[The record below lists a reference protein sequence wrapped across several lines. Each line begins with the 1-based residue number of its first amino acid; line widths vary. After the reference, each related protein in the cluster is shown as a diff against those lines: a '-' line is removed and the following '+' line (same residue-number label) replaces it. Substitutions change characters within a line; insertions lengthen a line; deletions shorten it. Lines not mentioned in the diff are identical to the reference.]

1 MKLTAVLHRI
11 IIGKKDQKTVTAGKA
26 PAQEINLVSSAPAVP
41 SSTAA
46 INISEADYP
55 KQQRTFVEDSNEIA
69 ALNQPTNDQF
79 HTHQTQS
86 LTTDTTELT
95 DKIAR
100 LNQNQRLV
108 VENLIDQL
116 NQSQAALAAVQSAE
130 PVLTKS
136 AASSLPS
143 LSGKVASSGPVLTKT
158 DVSSI
163 DPSPAAPS
171 VSEMIS
177 DFAKETALSQANT
190 SSYAEQAEN
199 QDYQAPET
207 DSQLDQVR
215 YQILSLIKDDPKSI
229 DQISALIADEFS

>member
-26 PAQEINLVSSAPAVP
+26 PAQEINPVSSAPAIP

-46 INISEADYP
+46 INNISEADYP
-55 KQQRTFVEDSNEIA
+55 KQQRTFVEDSNEIT
-69 ALNQPTNDQF
+69 ALNQPTHDQSY
-79 HTHQTQS
+79 THQTQS

-130 PVLTKS
+130 PVLTK
-136 AASSLPS
+136 AAGSGLPS
-143 LSGKVASSGPVLTKT
+143 LSGKVASSDPVLTKT
-158 DVSSI
+158 DASSI
-163 DPSPAAPS
+163 GPSPTAPS

-190 SSYAEQAEN
+190 SSYAEQAES

-207 DSQLDQVR
+207 DSQLDQAR
-215 YQILSLIKDDPKSI
+215 YQILSLIKDPKSI
-229 DQISALIADEFS
+229 DQISALIADEFA

>member
-26 PAQEINLVSSAPAVP
+26 PAQEINPVSSAPAIP

-55 KQQRTFVEDSNEIA
+55 KQQRTFVEDPNEIA

-79 HTHQTQS
+79 HTHRAQS
-86 LTTDTTELT
+86 PTIDVTELT

-130 PVLTKS
+130 PVLTKA

-158 DVSSI
+158 DASSI
-163 DPSPAAPS
+163 GPSPAAPS

-207 DSQLDQVR
+207 DSQLDQAR
-215 YQILSLIKDDPKSI
+215 YQILSLIKDPKSI
-229 DQISALIADEFS
+229 DQISVLIADEFS